1 MKACNGNE
9 LLINMYIDG
18 ELTCEQEKQLIEH
31 MNSCDACRCYYEQ
44 LRSINCLMSDMDFP
58 EDLHGSIMV
67 SVNKERKKKKLLIFK
82 RPAFI
87 GSVAALIMVALV
99 GIISVKSGIPA
110 SMIACGAGKNEML
123 DRSSEGILA
132 SAAAVPESGQVDL
145 SEEKVTAD
153 SSLKAS
159 ENAEPRQI
167 ETPMLAWFNNGTG
180 NVTVLNEPEAQGIAA
195 NQTDEVETSENS
207 EGQTDSQSHDI
218 TSLAAALGDEADG
231 YGFYLVA
238 YGSLENLP
246 DVFAEQAEGA
256 EPGYTLLI
264 SVKNDLT
271 VKKEVGCSMTE
282 NGFEIYDDADGVYF
296 NIDDQAEDGL
306 LIVELNQQ

>member
-44 LRSINCLMSDMDFP
+44 LRSINCLMSDVDFP
-58 EDLHGSIMV
+58 ENLHESIMT
-67 SVNKERKKKKLLIFK
+67 SVNKERKKKKPLLFK

-99 GIISVKSGIPA
+99 GIIGVKNGIPT
-110 SMIACGAGKNEML
+110 SMIACGSGKNEML
-123 DRSSEGILA
+123 DRSPGDILT
-132 SAAAVPESGQVDL
+132 SAAAVPESGQMSL
-145 SEEKVTAD
+145 SEEKASVD
-153 SSLKAS
+153 SSSEAS
-159 ENAEPRQI
+159 DSSEARKI

-180 NVTVLNEPEAQGIAA
+180 NVTVLNEPETQGISA
-195 NQTDEVETSENS
+195 NQTEEEKNEDDS
-207 EGQTDSQSHDI
+207 GQTNSQSHDI
-218 TSLAAALGDEADG
+218 ASLAATLGDEAKG

-271 VKKEVGCSMTE
+271 VKDEVGCSMTE

-296 NIDDQAEDGL
+296 TIDGQAEDGL